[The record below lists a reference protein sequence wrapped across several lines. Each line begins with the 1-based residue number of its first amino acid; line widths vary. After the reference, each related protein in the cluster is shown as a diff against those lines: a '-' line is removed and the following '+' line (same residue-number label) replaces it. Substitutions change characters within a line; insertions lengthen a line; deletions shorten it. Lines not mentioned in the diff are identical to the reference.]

1 MSEVKLE
8 FTNNTWIA
16 DDDTVTVKHF
26 SGGKQVH
33 YNSNPQNHIAGYKR
47 LDKNTYLNP
56 ITGKVET
63 YKQNESKVLK
73 NVATQVKRGRDILIN
88 HFSGHQNVLF
98 FTLTF
103 KKAYMDMAGT
113 QDYFNK
119 FLKKLKRRYGKLIY
133 FYVIELQ
140 KERQEPSLHIHAAI
154 KRVEYKR
161 FKVDNPETKALWGQG
176 STKTKRLYDVEKIS
190 NYFFK
195 DFFREENLKIYP
207 KGSNIYY
214 RSKGLEP
221 PTLETLT
228 MSEFLSKY
236 EDDYYLDNSTAADVI
251 DSKTNKIMCS
261 NVDKF
266 FKPRKYKRKD
276 KKKFITKRAVR
287 FIKMEADRMVCD
299 DIYVYTRRYGYK
311 KSYGVKVPVDTE
323 NTVLMDKIKHLQKRK
338 KQWVL
343 LETTFPV
350 KYGLVGSK
358 VIDLIDEKD
367 MQTNYLF

>member
-8 FTNNTWIA
+8 FTDNAWIA

-26 SGGKQVH
+26 SGGIQVH
-33 YNSNPQNHIAGYKR
+33 HNSNPQNHLAGYKR
-47 LDKNTYLNP
+47 VDKNTYFNP
-56 ITGKVET
+56 VTGEVET

-140 KERQEPSLHIHAAI
+140 KERQEPSLHIHSAI
-154 KRVEYKR
+154 KSLDKKR
-161 FKVDNPETKALWGQG
+161 FRVDKDEAENLWDKGFVA
-176 STKTKRLYDVEKIS
+176 TERLYDVEKIS

-228 MSEFLSKY
+228 MSEVLTKY
-236 EDDYYLDNSTAADVI
+236 GDDYYLDNSTATDVI

-261 NVDKF
+261 NIDKF
-266 FKPRKYKRKD
+266 FKPRKYKRKN
-276 KKKFITKRAVR
+276 KKKFITKRIVR
-287 FIKMEADRMVCD
+287 FIKIEDDKMVCD
-299 DIYVYTRRYGYK
+299 DIYYYKSRYK
-311 KSYGVKVPVDTE
+311 KHYGIKLPLDTK
-323 NTVLMDKIKHLQKRK
+323 NTVLMDKVKKLKKRK
-338 KQWVL
+338 KQWVV
-343 LETTFPV
+343 LETTFPI